1 MPGSI
6 RDCVKLG
13 SISRRRQTVATRS
26 IQLSPWGI
34 RDPLYRGNSSCSFS
48 LYLKETKLGSHRVR
62 PVNGS
67 PWGKGLENPLI
78 LKPLMEDQI
87 SFLSYHNKTPQIGW
101 LNQQKLNFFFFFFS
115 PEDWKFKVKGSTIWF
130 LSRPLSLT
138 CTCPPCLTVS
148 WHYLFLCAQAFLELT
163 LLSAC
168 PQISS
173 SCKDTS

>member
-101 LNQQKLNFFFFFFS
+101 LNQQKLNFFFFFFLQSWGLEVQGQGVYNLVPFEASFLNLHMATMSHCVLTLPFPLCSSIPGAHTSVCMS
-115 PEDWKFKVKGSTIWF
+115 PDF
-130 LSRPLSLT
+130 
-138 CTCPPCLTVS
+138 
-148 WHYLFLCAQAFLELT
+148 LFL
-163 LLSAC
+163 
-168 PQISS
+168 
-173 SCKDTS
+173 